1 MSMSN
6 FVAQTLQ
13 QRILSGAY
21 APGEVLPGQRQLAG
35 QLGVSR
41 GALREAVSVLMTLGF
56 LRSIPGKG
64 TFVAHR
70 GQRDTE
76 PVSRSAEQTM
86 QLRYVIEPSAAAL
99 AARTTGP
106 GVASQFRD
114 MQARFKDALLRNDLV
129 DAANCDLAFHQAI
142 AACSGNDILAEI
154 SHSFEDRIG
163 KSQRFPLANTPR
175 LIEAFEEHE
184 HIVAAITGGNATA
197 AMAAMQR
204 HLRGAAER
212 AGIAFTIP

>member
-1 MSMSN
+1 MSMPN

-13 QRILSGAY
+13 QRILSGVY
-21 APGEVLPGQRQLAG
+21 APGEVLPGQRELAG

-70 GQRDTE
+70 GQHDTGLAT
-76 PVSRSAEQTM
+76 RSAEQTM
-86 QLRYVIEPSAAAL
+86 QLRYIVEPSAAAL
-99 AARTTGP
+99 AARTSGP
-106 GVASQFRD
+106 NAATQFRD
-114 MQARFKDALLRNDLV
+114 MQARFKDALLRDDLI
-129 DAANCDLAFHQAI
+129 DAASCDLAFHQAI
-142 AACSGNDILAEI
+142 AAYSGNDILAEI

-184 HIVAAITGGNATA
+184 HIVAAIVGGNASA
-197 AMAAMQR
+197 ALSAMQH
-204 HLRGAAER
+204 HLRSAAER
-212 AGIAFTIP
+212 AGIAFAIP

>member
-13 QRILSGAY
+13 QRILSGVY
-21 APGEVLPGQRQLAG
+21 VPGEVLPGQRELAG

-86 QLRYVIEPSAAAL
+86 QLRDIIEPSAAAL
-99 AARTTGP
+99 AARKIGR
-106 GVASQFRD
+106 ASCR
-114 MQARFKDALLRNDLV
+114 
-129 DAANCDLAFHQAI
+129 
-142 AACSGNDILAEI
+142 E
-154 SHSFEDRIG
+154 
-163 KSQRFPLANTPR
+163 
-175 LIEAFEEHE
+175 
-184 HIVAAITGGNATA
+184 
-197 AMAAMQR
+197 
-204 HLRGAAER
+204 
-212 AGIAFTIP
+212 

>member
-1 MSMSN
+1 MSMPN

-13 QRILSGAY
+13 QRILSGVY
-21 APGEVLPGQRQLAG
+21 APGEVLPGQRELAG

-70 GQRDTE
+70 GQHDTGLAT
-76 PVSRSAEQTM
+76 RSAEQTM
-86 QLRYVIEPSAAAL
+86 QLRYIIEPSAAAL
-99 AARTTGP
+99 AARTSGP
-106 GVASQFRD
+106 DAARQFQD
-114 MQARFKDALLRNDLV
+114 MQARFEDALLRNDLI
-129 DAANCDLAFHQAI
+129 DAASRDLAFHQAI
-142 AACSGNDILAEI
+142 AAYSGNDILAEI

-175 LIEAFEEHE
+175 LIEAFQEHE
-184 HIVAAITGGNATA
+184 LIVVAIIGGNASA
-197 AMAAMQR
+197 AMTAMQR
-204 HLRGAAER
+204 HLRNAAER